1 MKINIIAVIIIGLL
15 IYGSVFSHFWTG
27 EYYKRQKFKVFLT
40 VLSTITSLVFSTA
53 VIIQV
58 INFNHQSI
66 NEEIEKYDA
75 FSKLFIDDNQQMFVD
90 HPNMNYFYEDL
101 HGIKPIDEHTV
112 RNIDLERQMSVL
124 IFGRVAK
131 TAMYIQTSTDEEL
144 ARKLA
149 EYLKRVMDTYMKSPT
164 LRYYYTNF
172 YKPKLAGPAGRKYI
186 KDNYQL

>member
-1 MKINIIAVIIIGLL
+1 MQLNIIALIIIVALFSGSL
-15 IYGSVFSHFWTG
+15 IGHFWFG
-27 EYYKRQKFKVFLT
+27 NYYKHQKFKVFLT
-40 VLSTITSLVFSTA
+40 VITTITSIVFSTA

-58 INFNHQSI
+58 INFNHQST
-66 NEEIEKYDA
+66 NEEIDKYDA
-75 FSKLFIDDNQQMFVD
+75 YSKLFIDDNQQMFVD
-90 HPNMNYFYEDL
+90 HPEMNYFYEDL

-131 TAMYIQTSTDEEL
+131 TAMYIQTTTDKDL
-144 ARKLA
+144 VIKLNT
-149 EYLKRVMDTYMKSPT
+149 YLKRTMDTYMKSPT